1 MAASQARLITHP
13 WSNVPIMRAL
23 NGAIGLAFATVLV
36 GTAAIQDP
44 TLVTNPP
51 EHFSMRVLVS
61 GLEGPWEVTW
71 GPDGQLWA
79 TERKGRRVIRINPAD
94 GTRSTLLTVHEVHQ
108 SVQQDGLLGLALHPD
123 FLRGSDDVFLAFT
136 YDDAPG
142 PALVRRLA
150 IRKYH
155 YNQATRTLGNPEDV
169 ITGLPTHDDHV
180 GGRLAIG
187 PDRKLYLTIG
197 DQGSNFGSNRCNANH
212 AQDLPTAAQV
222 SAKDWS
228 NYQGK
233 ILRINLDGSI
243 PPDNPEINGVRSHV
257 FSYGHR
263 NPLGLVFG
271 PSGFLYESEH
281 GPSTDDEVNLIESGR
296 NYGWPNVAGYRDD
309 KSYVYANY
317 SKSSPQPC
325 ASLGR
330 GAGAGSPP
338 PSVPTQK
345 ETAWNDPRF
354 MPPLR
359 TFFTVET
366 GYDLGRI
373 GSATIAPG
381 GIDYYT
387 GTAIPGWNNSLLVL
401 SLIRGAVY
409 RLSLSSDGKSVQG
422 PPAEFFKAGNRYR
435 DIALNPDG
443 RTLYLATDPSGPS
456 RNLPQGQQGLANP
469 GAILE
474 YTYSGN

>member
-1 MAASQARLITHP
+1 
-13 WSNVPIMRAL
+13 MRAL
-23 NGAIGLAFATVLV
+23 IGAFGLAVAAVLV
-36 GTAAIQDP
+36 GTAIQDP

-51 EHFSMRVLVS
+51 EHFSMRVVAS
-61 GLEGPWEVTW
+61 GLEGPWELTW
-71 GPDGQLWA
+71 GPDEQLWA

-123 FLRGSDDVFLAFT
+123 FLRGSDDVFLVFT

-142 PALVRRLA
+142 PALARRLA

-212 AQDLPTAAQV
+212 AQDLPTADQV
-222 SAKDWS
+222 KAKDWS

-233 ILRINLDGSI
+233 ILRINFDGSI
-243 PPDNPEINGVRSHV
+243 PADNPEINGVRSHV

-271 PSGFLYESEH
+271 PNGFLYESEH
-281 GPSTDDEVNLIESGR
+281 GPSTDDEVNLIEGGR

-309 KSYVYANY
+309 KSYRVR
-317 SKSSPQPC
+317 K
-325 ASLGR
+325 L
-330 GAGAGSPP
+330 
-338 PSVPTQK
+338 V
-345 ETAWNDPRF
+345 
-354 MPPLR
+354 
-359 TFFTVET
+359 
-366 GYDLGRI
+366 
-373 GSATIAPG
+373 G
-381 GIDYYT
+381 GE
-387 GTAIPGWNNSLLVL
+387 GP
-401 SLIRGAVY
+401 
-409 RLSLSSDGKSVQG
+409 SLSRSASRQCCAGVGSHSERVGMERSSVRASASYVLYGRDRLRHPWHWQRDDRSR
-422 PPAEFFKAGNRYR
+422 GNRYLHIERHSRLAQFAAGAQPDQGRCLSSEALRRRSFGGGSASR
-435 DIALNPDG
+435 DVSNSESISRYRPESG
-443 RTLYLATDPSGPS
+443 RTDHLSGDRS
-456 RNLPQGQQGLANP
+456 
-469 GAILE
+469 
-474 YTYSGN
+474 